1 MCFLLKIVI
10 FGCYVSIPEG
20 ILSNGGEKWW
30 WIPWYNRKQVNKS
43 KPSKMDLVRFFK
55 SKTNGI
61 FGKPIS
67 PIWINNINISVAS
80 HLDLHQKKSKACQC
94 HPSKKW
100 LKWNSASSSARV
112 PKKVTWPSSNMCF
125 FFFGTETN
133 TGWWFQPIWKI
144 LVKLEIFPE

>member
-1 MCFLLKIVI
+1 MLVYRRVFSQMVVK
-10 FGCYVSIPEG
+10 
-20 ILSNGGEKWW
+20 NGDESHGT
-30 WIPWYNRKQVNKS
+30 IRKQVNKS

-80 HLDLHQKKSKACQC
+80 HLDLHQKKSKACQLLANAI
-94 HPSKKW
+94 PQKNGS
-100 LKWNSASSSARV
+100 NEIP
-112 PKKVTWPSSNMCF
+112 PKAPQEFQKRSLGHLLTCVF

-133 TGWWFQPIWKI
+133 TGWWFQPI
-144 LVKLEIFPE
+144 